1 MAAAGA
7 ALLTLPLLLPAF
19 QLFLLTEVLLFA
31 LFALAVNL
39 LFGYTGLLSFG
50 HAAFFGVGGYISAL
64 LLVRAHWAL
73 PLAVFAG
80 MAGAALAAAV
90 IGFLC
95 VRRDEIYFSMLTLA
109 FSMALYT
116 IAFAWR
122 GFTNGSDGIT
132 AVRSPLLRLPGLTLD
147 FSSPYA
153 YYFLVAAACAGSA
166 YLLWR
171 LIRSPFGEILTALRE
186 NRERM
191 AFAGVDVR
199 AQQLAA
205 FVVSGL
211 FAGLAGALYT
221 PLERV
226 ASPSILYWTQSAAPV
241 LMTILGGARA
251 FLGPAL
257 GAAVYIHLE
266 NIVIARTQYWNFFFG
281 IVLLALVLGFRGGIL
296 GFLQDFFRARR
307 RPAAPAA
314 PWAAVPATS
323 LPSPSPSVAAEVVLE
338 VRDLRR
344 AFGALR
350 AVDGVSLQLERGA
363 IVALIGPNGAGK
375 TTLYNLVTGRLRA
388 DDGSVRF
395 RGQELLGLPP
405 HAIAR
410 RGLVRS
416 FQITNVFPG
425 LTVLQN
431 VRAALIARHRR
442 TGDWWHPVARDAPL
456 NQEAHAILNRVGLQG
471 VAGRLVSAM
480 PHGDRRVVEIAL
492 VLALDPEVVLFDEPT
507 AGLNPEESQRVV
519 ALIRD
524 LRHRTGKT
532 FLITEHDLAV
542 VFALAERILVM
553 HQGRLLAQGSPADVQ
568 ADREVRR
575 AYLGGLT
582 V

>member
-1 MAAAGA
+1 
-7 ALLTLPLLLPAF
+7 
-19 QLFLLTEVLLFA
+19 
-31 LFALAVNL
+31 
-39 LFGYTGLLSFG
+39 
-50 HAAFFGVGGYISAL
+50 
-64 LLVRAHWAL
+64 
-73 PLAVFAG
+73 
-80 MAGAALAAAV
+80 
-90 IGFLC
+90 
-95 VRRDEIYFSMLTLA
+95 
-109 FSMALYT
+109 
-116 IAFAWR
+116 
-122 GFTNGSDGIT
+122 
-132 AVRSPLLRLPGLTLD
+132 
-147 FSSPYA
+147 
-153 YYFLVAAACAGSA
+153 
-166 YLLWR
+166 
-171 LIRSPFGEILTALRE
+171 
-186 NRERM
+186 
-191 AFAGVDVR
+191 
-199 AQQLAA
+199 
-205 FVVSGL
+205 
-211 FAGLAGALYT
+211 
-221 PLERV
+221 
-226 ASPSILYWTQSAAPV
+226 
-241 LMTILGGARA
+241 
-251 FLGPAL
+251 
-257 GAAVYIHLE
+257 
-266 NIVIARTQYWNFFFG
+266 
-281 IVLLALVLGFRGGIL
+281 
-296 GFLQDFFRARR
+296 
-307 RPAAPAA
+307 
-314 PWAAVPATS
+314 
-323 LPSPSPSVAAEVVLE
+323 VVLD

-350 AVDGVSLQLERGA
+350 AVDGVSLHLERGS

-388 DDGSVRF
+388 DGGSVRF

-431 VRAALIARHRR
+431 VRAALIARYRR
-442 TGDWWHPVARDAPL
+442 TGDWWHPVARDTSL

-471 VAGRLVSAM
+471 AARRLVSAM

-553 HQGRLLAQGSPADVQ
+553 HQGRLLAQGSPAEVQ